1 MLTAGMAPWTL
12 LALISLFAWRKF
24 RYGILKLKWRD
35 LVNDDPAGLLAL
47 CACLVVF
54 MFYCVPQSKRGVY
67 LLPMYPFLAYWL
79 AFYIRWLAGKTTRIL
94 KAFGWIIALLG
105 TIVPLLLLCALFG
118 WLPAWASHPAVDAS
132 LGELRMLGA
141 DFAAPMACC
150 LCLMVCC
157 STIKVMAR
165 GQNRQIAQWTMID
178 VMLIYWVFSAAI
190 QPAALNPKSDYPLAQ
205 AVAAR
210 ALPGEPL
217 YSYVDDRMLRF
228 YQVNFYTADGMTVL
242 DSARVA
248 RHTPSQ
254 GLVLVA
260 RRDSAAFNR
269 MLPADLPRRVVMRW
283 PRRSSDLRSPVLVYR
298 LNPLTL

>member
-1 MLTAGMAPWTL
+1 
-12 LALISLFAWRKF
+12 
-24 RYGILKLKWRD
+24 
-35 LVNDDPAGLLAL
+35 
-47 CACLVVF
+47 
-54 MFYCVPQSKRGVY
+54 
-67 LLPMYPFLAYWL
+67 
-79 AFYIRWLAGKTTRIL
+79 
-94 KAFGWIIALLG
+94 
-105 TIVPLLLLCALFG
+105 
-118 WLPAWASHPAVDAS
+118 
-132 LGELRMLGA
+132 
-141 DFAAPMACC
+141 
-150 LCLMVCC
+150 
-157 STIKVMAR
+157 
-165 GQNRQIAQWTMID
+165 MID